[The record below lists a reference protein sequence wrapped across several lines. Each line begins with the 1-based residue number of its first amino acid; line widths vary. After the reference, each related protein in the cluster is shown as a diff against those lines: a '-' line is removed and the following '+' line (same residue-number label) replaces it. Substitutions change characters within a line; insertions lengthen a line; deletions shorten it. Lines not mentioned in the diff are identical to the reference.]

1 MIRPLASLS
10 IFAALL
16 GLLPAQQPTLTLRE
30 LVDPSSIFRN
40 QDGAVPVFLHAFI
53 EFRNLENLFDYIDTQ
68 AGRWR
73 FESPSDR
80 KSFAD
85 SLLRRGIES
94 RIISMTYEKPREIL
108 LTHTRGEL
116 AAAVDRVPTK
126 SAPLIYQGKHWQL
139 DRALYR
145 EMLLDLQR
153 RWRSSLN
160 CWSASPSI
168 AGRVLSNWYIIEE
181 GIDLFNARYDSTE
194 HFWQAVKYHPRVRLK
209 DLLEVLGQV
218 AAVPWEPWI
227 EQLAND
233 QKIHFEHGYAVEF
246 LRKNLS
252 PRQLQWFAAEIEKQ
266 SRRFNLPVR
275 ELQQRD
281 PALPWKLRYT
291 PPQEKILWGDLADV
305 FHLLF
310 FFARLDEGRL
320 RFAEMNPVL
329 DSLSR
334 YRFDGIY
341 LSGYGSGRMDFV
353 SPEFR
358 QLMLEIWKVKF
369 LKMQRFREVLRST
382 RGLRLLHFL
391 NDGDSPDIPIP
402 VYVGFLDEIR
412 EMALR

>member
-1 MIRPLASLS
+1 MIRPLASLL

-116 AAAVDRVPTK
+116 AAAVDRFPTK

-153 RWRSSLN
+153 SWKSSLN
-160 CWSASPSI
+160 CWSASLSI

-252 PRQLQWFAAEIEKQ
+252 PRQLQWFAAE
-266 SRRFNLPVR
+266 NR
-275 ELQQRD
+275 EAVQTFQPSGARTAAARSGPSLEASLYASTGKD
-281 PALPWKLRYT
+281 PL
-291 PPQEKILWGDLADV
+291 G
-305 FHLLF
+305 
-310 FFARLDEGRL
+310 
-320 RFAEMNPVL
+320 
-329 DSLSR
+329 
-334 YRFDGIY
+334 
-341 LSGYGSGRMDFV
+341 
-353 SPEFR
+353 
-358 QLMLEIWKVKF
+358 
-369 LKMQRFREVLRST
+369 
-382 RGLRLLHFL
+382 
-391 NDGDSPDIPIP
+391 
-402 VYVGFLDEIR
+402 
-412 EMALR
+412 

>member
-53 EFRNLENLFDYIDTQ
+53 EFRNLENLFDYINTQ

-94 RIISMTYEKPREIL
+94 RIISMTLEKPREIL

-116 AAAVDRVPTK
+116 AAAVDRVCTK

-168 AGRVLSNWYIIEE
+168 ADRVLSNWYIIEE

-194 HFWQAVKYHPRVRLK
+194 HFWQAVKYHPSVRLK

-233 QKIHFEHGYAVEF
+233 QKIHFEHGYPVEF

-291 PPQEKILWGDLADV
+291 PLQEKILWGDLADV
-305 FHLLF
+305 FHT
-310 FFARLDEGRL
+310 
-320 RFAEMNPVL
+320 
-329 DSLSR
+329 SLSSSR
-334 YRFDGIY
+334 AWTRDA
-341 LSGYGSGRMDFV
+341 FV
-353 SPEFR
+353 SR
-358 QLMLEIWKVKF
+358 K
-369 LKMQRFREVLRST
+369 
-382 RGLRLLHFL
+382 
-391 NDGDSPDIPIP
+391 
-402 VYVGFLDEIR
+402 
-412 EMALR
+412 